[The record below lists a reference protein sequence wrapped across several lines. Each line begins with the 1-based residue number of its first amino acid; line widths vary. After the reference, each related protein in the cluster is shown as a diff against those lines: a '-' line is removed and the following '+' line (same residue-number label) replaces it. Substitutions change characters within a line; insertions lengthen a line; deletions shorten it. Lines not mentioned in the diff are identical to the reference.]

1 MRRPLRLNPALLP
14 ALLGFLW
21 AVTVGA
27 LRDFVWADLRDGL
40 ISTQGLSRLARAL
53 VVTGFVLLGVMLA
66 ALVLGD
72 FWRQHLPLEP
82 SIISAPGRG
91 TLAPTL
97 LLPVSIFI
105 LAVAW
110 SLALTG
116 ARASRGWLR
125 GGVLALYLL
134 TAAGWVTKL
143 RPDEANWVQVA
154 WGSVGLAALLVLL
167 PRRWLP
173 RAEWS
178 FIPLL
183 FAVAT
188 MFSVV
193 QAQLLAVDRLSGL
206 PLGQA
211 SLEAN
216 ILTFTSYALPLLLL
230 IGLDIADFTRHA
242 AAWVSAIIEQRAASG
257 AVYVALLSAAALLLY
272 DLRTPLAAW
281 LAPGQWPQ
289 LAPAYLGALGI
300 PVLTLGWWEI
310 ARRRGPPLTVDQVA
324 AAAAAVAPPLV
335 VVYLLPAL
343 ALAVMGDVAQVFGVT
358 AVLETTPWSTTMTA
372 GLDMILAA
380 FDLAT
385 REIETWYTGV
395 AVAALGCAGWL
406 LWRGRQAAG
415 LYLGVVSLLLL
426 WGRVTDRDAWLGW
439 LHWESSA
446 VEIITWFV
454 LLLLTFA
461 GWLWRRQWTRPRGIA
476 LLTMLLMLLLL
487 RQTDFIENPF
497 SPFFAF
503 AGIGFVAF
511 GIAWDALTAG
521 AWANRDTARL
531 PRLSRIL
538 LYLAYVLITV
548 TLVNWAVMTHNVVQV
563 NRFTGET
570 ALLGLDVLGRPLL
583 YVVFVLLLFGHN
595 PPASN
600 PVSTAAQRVRGRT

>member
-40 ISTQGLSRLARAL
+40 ISTNGLSRLARML
-53 VVTGFVLLGVMLA
+53 IVISFVLLGAMLA
-66 ALVLGD
+66 TLVLGD
-72 FWRQHLPLEP
+72 FWRQRLPLEP

-91 TLAPTL
+91 ALAPTL
-97 LLPVSIFI
+97 LLPASIFI

-116 ARASRGWLR
+116 ARAGGGWLR

-134 TAAGWVTKL
+134 MAAGWVTKL
-143 RPDEANWVQVA
+143 RPDEGNWHQVA
-154 WGSVGLAALLVLL
+154 WGSVALAVLLVLL

-173 RAEWS
+173 RAEWA

-183 FAVAT
+183 FAVGA
-188 MFSVV
+188 MFSAV
-193 QAQLLAVDRLSGL
+193 QYRLLAVDRLSGL

-216 ILTFTSYALPLLLL
+216 ILTLTSYALPLLLL

-242 AAWVSAIIEQRAASG
+242 SAWVSAIVAQRFAPG
-257 AVYVALLSAAALLLY
+257 AVYAALLLGAALLVY
-272 DLRTPLAAW
+272 DLRAPLTAW

-289 LAPAYLGALGI
+289 LALAYLGALGI
-300 PVLTLGWWEI
+300 PVLTLGWWKI
-310 ARRRGPPLTVDQVA
+310 TRRHGPPLTVDQVG

-335 VVYLLPAL
+335 VVYLLPVL
-343 ALAVMGDVAQVFGVT
+343 ILAVMGDVAQVIGVT
-358 AVLETTPWSTTMTA
+358 SVLETTPWSATLTA
-372 GLDMILAA
+372 GLNMILAA
-380 FDLAT
+380 FDLVT
-385 REIETWYTGV
+385 EEIEIWYTGV
-395 AVAALGCAGWL
+395 AVAALCCAGWL
-406 LWRGRQAAG
+406 LWRGRRAPG

-426 WGRVTDRDAWLGW
+426 WGRATDRDAWLGW
-439 LHWESSA
+439 LHWESPA
-446 VEIITWFV
+446 IEIVTWFV
-454 LLLLTFA
+454 LLALVA
-461 GWLWRRQWTRPRGIA
+461 AARQQRRQLTQRRAAA
-476 LLTMLLMLLLL
+476 LLTMLSMLLLL

-511 GIAWDALTAG
+511 GIAWDTLTVG
-521 AWANRDTARL
+521 AWANRSTRRL
-531 PRLSRIL
+531 PRLSRIF
-538 LYLAYVLITV
+538 LYLAYVLLTV

-570 ALLGLDVLGRPLL
+570 ALLGLDVLGKPLL
-583 YVVFVLLLFGHN
+583 YVIFVLLLFGDDA
-595 PPASN
+595 PPEA
-600 PVSTAAQRVRGRT
+600 PAP

>member
-21 AVTVGA
+21 AVTVGV

-53 VVTGFVLLGVMLA
+53 VITGFVLLSAMLA

-72 FWRQHLPLEP
+72 FWRQHFPLEP

-97 LLPVSIFI
+97 LLPVSIFV

-116 ARASRGWLR
+116 ARASGGWLR

-143 RPDEANWVQVA
+143 RPDETAWAAVA

-173 RAEWS
+173 RAEWT

-183 FAVAT
+183 FAVGA
-188 MFSVV
+188 MFSAV
-193 QAQLLAVDRLSGL
+193 QYRLLTVDRMSGL

-216 ILTFTSYALPLLLL
+216 ILTLTSYALPLLLL

-242 AAWVSAIIEQRAASG
+242 AAWVSAVVDRRTAPG
-257 AVYVALLSAAALLLY
+257 ALYVALLIGAGLLLY
-272 DLRTPLAAW
+272 DLRAPLAAW
-281 LAPGQWPQ
+281 LAPGQWLQ

-300 PVLTLGWWEI
+300 PLLTLGWWGI

-343 ALAVMGDVAQVFGVT
+343 ILALLGDVAQVLGVT
-358 AVLETTPWSTTMTA
+358 AVLETTPWSAALTA
-372 GLDMILAA
+372 GMTMILAV

-406 LWRGRQAAG
+406 LWRRRAAAG
-415 LYLGVVSLLLL
+415 LYLGLVSLLLL

-439 LHWESSA
+439 LHWESA
-446 VEIITWFV
+446 AIEVLTWFV
-454 LLLLTFA
+454 LLALTA
-461 GWLWRRQWTRPRGIA
+461 ALWLWRRQLTRPRAAA
-476 LLTMLLMLLLL
+476 LFTTLLMLLLL

-531 PRLSRIL
+531 PRLSRIF
-538 LYLAYVLITV
+538 LYLAYVLLTV
-548 TLVNWAVMTHNVVQV
+548 TLVNWAVMTHDVVQV

-570 ALLGLDVLGRPLL
+570 ALLGLDVLGKPLL
-583 YVVFVLLLFGHN
+583 YVIFVLLLFGDDA
-595 PPASN
+595 PPEA
-600 PVSTAAQRVRGRT
+600 PAP

>member
-40 ISTQGLSRLARAL
+40 ISANGLSRFARM
-53 VVTGFVLLGVMLA
+53 VIVISFVLLGAMLA
-66 ALVLGD
+66 TLVLGD
-72 FWRQHLPLEP
+72 FWRQRLPLEP

-97 LLPVSIFI
+97 LLPASIFI
-105 LAVAW
+105 LTVAW

-116 ARASRGWLR
+116 ARAGGGWLR

-134 TAAGWVTKL
+134 MAAGWVTKL
-143 RPDEANWVQVA
+143 RPDEGNWQQVA

-173 RAEWS
+173 RAEWA

-183 FAVAT
+183 FAVGA
-188 MFSVV
+188 MFSAV
-193 QAQLLAVDRLSGL
+193 QYRLLAADRLSGL

-216 ILTFTSYALPLLLL
+216 ILTLTSYALPLLLL

-242 AAWVSAIIEQRAASG
+242 STWVSAIVARRFAPG
-257 AVYVALLSAAALLLY
+257 AVYAALLLGAALLVY
-272 DLRTPLAAW
+272 DLYAPLAAW

-289 LAPAYLGALGI
+289 LALASLGALGI
-300 PVLTLGWWEI
+300 PVLTLGWWGL
-310 ARRRGPPLTVDQVA
+310 ARRHGPPLTVDQVG

-335 VVYLLPAL
+335 VVYLLPVL
-343 ALAVMGDVAQVFGVT
+343 ILAVMGDVAQVIGVT
-358 AVLETTPWSTTMTA
+358 SVLETTPWSAALTA
-372 GLDMILAA
+372 GLSMILAA
-380 FDLAT
+380 FDLVAA
-385 REIETWYTGV
+385 EIELWYTGV
-395 AVAALGCAGWL
+395 AVAALCCAGWL
-406 LWRGRQAAG
+406 LWRGRRAPG
-415 LYLGVVSLLLL
+415 LYLGVVSLLSL
-426 WGRVTDRDAWLGW
+426 WGRATDRDAWLGW
-439 LHWESSA
+439 LHWESPA
-446 VEIITWFV
+446 IEIVTWFV
-454 LLLLTFA
+454 LLALVA
-461 GWLWRRQWTRPRGIA
+461 AARQRRRQLTRPRAAA
-476 LLTMLLMLLLL
+476 LLTMLSMLLLL

-511 GIAWDALTAG
+511 GIAWDTITAG
-521 AWANRDTARL
+521 AWANRSTARL
-531 PRLSRIL
+531 PRLSRIF
-538 LYLAYVLITV
+538 LYLAYVLLTV

-570 ALLGLDVLGRPLL
+570 ALLGLDVLGKPLL
-583 YVVFVLLLFGHN
+583 YVIFVLLLFGDDA
-595 PPASN
+595 PPETPAS
-600 PVSTAAQRVRGRT
+600 